1 MFCNFHAAKS
11 KRLFHQ
17 FATLASKHCHILSI
31 VLCDQLL
38 PSTPLP
44 GFKFMT
50 NMPYN
55 EDQELDNN
63 TSDNL
68 HFRDILEQ
76 RISRRSLITKTA
88 SGAVALA
95 LASSLTGC
103 NDDNDSGS
111 NSNTKPPVTDPN
123 QKPTKFNFTP
133 VKKNLDD
140 IVTVPEGYQ
149 AHVLYAMG
157 DSINPAYPAWD
168 DNNVPSGPSFQFRSG
183 DCHDGMSFF
192 GLNTTS
198 GRYDAKQSDQGL
210 LVMNHEY
217 INPTFL
223 HPQGPTKVD
232 GRRPEDE
239 VIREVNA
246 HGVSV
251 IQIEKDS
258 KTQAVKLVQNS
269 PFNRRI
275 TASTVMDFKGPVA
288 GSSLVCTK
296 FSTNSQQTR
305 GTHNNC
311 GNGYT
316 PWGTYLTTEENFI
329 GYFARAK
336 DDDAKRSPAEIVALN
351 RYGLKAGANSRY
363 GWETA
368 IGSNESQDLY
378 DRWSA
383 NVTGTQAAEDYR
395 NGPNTFGWIVEIDP
409 FDRRENP
416 VKRTALGRFA
426 HEDCRAS
433 RLREDDNLAFYMGD
447 DSRGEYIY
455 KFVSDQKW
463 NKKDVNGG
471 YAAGDKY
478 MNNGK
483 LYVAKFNNDGKGQWI
498 ELSYNV
504 NGLNQSNSVY
514 PFSSQADVLT
524 FARLAADAVGAT
536 KMDRP
541 EWVAVHPDN
550 GEVYVTL
557 TNNSNRGTT
566 HALDAANPR
575 NYTDPEGGKGNV
587 NGHIIRFR
595 EDGDTT
601 TALSFT
607 WDIYLFGAEAK
618 MASNINLSGL
628 NDNNDLSSPDGMWF
642 DPRGVL
648 WIQTDDG
655 AYTDTTNCM
664 MLAALPG
671 QVGDGT
677 KATTSSGQ
685 ETIVG
690 AKLNDENLR
699 RFLTGP
705 KECEITGVT
714 MTPDYKAIFIN
725 VQHPGEDSAS
735 YAEPTSHWPASQT
748 NAAATS
754 RPRSAT
760 VVITRKDGGVI
771 AGEAVEQAQPT
782 QKTA

>member
-1 MFCNFHAAKS
+1 MS
-11 KRLFHQ
+11 DL
-17 FATLASKHCHILSI
+17 
-31 VLCDQLL
+31 
-38 PSTPLP
+38 TPYHE
-44 GFKFMT
+44 
-50 NMPYN
+50 N
-55 EDQELDNN
+55 QELDNN
-63 TSDNL
+63 TSNNI

-88 SGAVALA
+88 SGAAALA

-103 NDDNDSGS
+103 NDDNDHQS
-111 NSNTKPPVTDPN
+111 NADSSIKKPE
-123 QKPTKFNFTP
+123 KLSFTP
-133 VKKNLDD
+133 VAKNLND
-140 IVTVPEGYQ
+140 IVTVPAGYE
-149 AHVLYAMG
+149 ANVLYALG
-157 DSINPAYPAWD
+157 DPLMQNIAEWD
-168 DNNVPSGPSFQFRSG
+168 DNNVPSGVSFTARSG
-183 DCHDGMSFF
+183 DCHDGMSYF
-192 GLNTTS
+192 GLNSSTAK
-198 GRYDAKQSDQGL
+198 YDAKVSDRGL

-217 INPTFL
+217 INQTFL
-223 HPQGPTKVD
+223 HPRGATKVN

-239 VIREVNA
+239 VIREMNA
-246 HGVSV
+246 HGVS
-251 IQIEKDS
+251 IIELKKDAT
-258 KTQAVKLVQNS
+258 TQKVEVVKSS

-275 TASTVMDFKGPVA
+275 TASTVMDFAGTVA
-288 GSSLVCTK
+288 GSDLIKTK
-296 FSTNSQQTR
+296 YSPTAKQTR

-329 GYFARAK
+329 GYFVRNK
-336 DDDAKRSPAEIVALN
+336 GDDSKRSASEIIALN
-351 RYGLKAGANSRY
+351 RYGLKDGASSRY

-368 IGSNESQDLY
+368 IGAIESQDLY
-378 DRWSA
+378 DRWNSS
-383 NVTGTQAAEDYR
+383 TIAETADKDYR
-395 NGPNTFGWIVEIDP
+395 NSANTFGWIVEIDP
-409 FDRRENP
+409 FDSRSNP
-416 VKRTALGRFA
+416 VKRTSLGRFA

-433 RLREDDNLAFYMGD
+433 RLIEGENLAFYMGD

-455 KFVSDQKW
+455 KFVSDAKW
-463 NKKDVNGG
+463 DAKDVNGG
-471 YAAGDKY
+471 YRAGDKY
-478 MNNGK
+478 MNSGK
-483 LYVAKFNNDGKGQWI
+483 LYVAQFNSDGTGKWI
-498 ELSYNV
+498 ELAYGK
-504 NGLNQSNSVY
+504 NGLNDSNTIY
-514 PFSSQADVLT
+514 PFKSQAEVTT
-524 FARLAADAVGAT
+524 FARLAGDAVKAT

-541 EWVAVHPDN
+541 EWVAVNPEN

-575 NYTDPEGGKGNV
+575 NYSDPEGGKGNV
-587 NGHIIRFR
+587 NGHIIRFH
-595 EDGDTT
+595 EKDNKT
-601 TALSFT
+601 TAESFT

-671 QVGDGT
+671 KVGDGA
-677 KATTSSGQ
+677 KAVTSSGQ

-690 AKLNDENLR
+690 KQVTDENLR

-705 KECEITGVT
+705 KQCEITGVT

-725 VQHPGEDSAS
+725 VQHPGEDSPS
-735 YAEPTSHWPASQT
+735 YDKPSSHWPASQKDA
-748 NAAATS
+748 NNKVA

-771 AGEAVEQAQPT
+771 VG
-782 QKTA
+782 